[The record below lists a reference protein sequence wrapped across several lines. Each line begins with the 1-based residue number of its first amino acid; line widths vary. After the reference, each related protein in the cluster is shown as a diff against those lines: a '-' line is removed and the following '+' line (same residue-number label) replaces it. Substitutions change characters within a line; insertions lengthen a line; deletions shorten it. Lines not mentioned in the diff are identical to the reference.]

1 MIFFRSKS
9 SLALFFI
16 GLFLAYLVLYHGDLL
31 LAQGIDIGGKDS
43 SAQMKDVQNLITT
56 VQKIGFQ
63 WVAKL
68 IGGFLVIGGV
78 YKIACREFVNGG
90 LSTFGGGTL
99 FFIEKIAD
107 ALSKMGGN

>member
-1 MIFFRSKS
+1 MRSMRKKLIFLIVLGFIV
-9 SLALFFI
+9 FFI
-16 GLFLAYLVLYHGDLL
+16 IYQNDLL
-31 LAQGIDIGGKDS
+31 LAQNINIGGKDS

-56 VQKIGFQ
+56 VQTIGFK

-99 FFIEKIAD
+99 FFVEKIAE
-107 ALSKMGGN
+107 ALSKMGG

>member
-1 MIFFRSKS
+1 MTPKQKRIFLCTLLILFI
-9 SLALFFI
+9 LAIFI
-16 GLFLAYLVLYHGDLL
+16 YYQNENL
-31 LAQGIDIGGKDS
+31 LAQSIDIGGKDS

-99 FFIEKIAD
+99 FFVEKIAD
-107 ALSKMGGN
+107 ALSKMGGS

>member
-1 MIFFRSKS
+1 MIFPRSK
-9 SLALFFI
+9 A
-16 GLFLAYLVLYHGDLL
+16 FLAVFIVCFFLGYLVLYHSDVL

-99 FFIEKIAD
+99 FFVEKIAD
-107 ALSKMGGN
+107 ALSNMGGT

>member
-1 MIFFRSKS
+1 MNISRSKT
-9 SLALFFI
+9 SLALVA
-16 GLFLAYLVLYHGDLL
+16 LSVFLTYLVLYHNDVL
-31 LAQGIDIGGKDS
+31 LAQGIEIDGKDS

-68 IGGFLVIGGV
+68 IGGFLVVGGV

-99 FFIEKIAD
+99 FFVEKIAD